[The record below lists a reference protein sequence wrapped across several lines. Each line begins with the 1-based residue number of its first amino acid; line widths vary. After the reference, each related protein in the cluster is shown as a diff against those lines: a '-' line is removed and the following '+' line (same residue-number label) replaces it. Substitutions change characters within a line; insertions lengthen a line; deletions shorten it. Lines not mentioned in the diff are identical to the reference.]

1 MKTGARERGRDPLD
15 VDWEFLAFVVLSVFE
30 VAGSILV
37 VINKRLVR
45 AAFWLA
51 LTLVTIGAIYVL
63 FLSEFIFIIQILVYA
78 GAVPVLVVFGIMLTR
93 RRIMDEP
100 GGGRVVMLREFT
112 VVLAVAALFG
122 MMAVSFLGPV
132 AWPQSG
138 VAIPVYDPSA
148 TSPRGIANS
157 MFDSFSI
164 AVILIAILLGS
175 GMIGGVYLAKMDE
188 PGKVGP

>member
-1 MKTGARERGRDPLD
+1 ME
-15 VDWEFLAFVVLSVFE
+15 VDWEFIAFLVLSVFE

-51 LTLVTIGAIYVL
+51 LTLVTIGAIYLL

-100 GGGRVVMLREFT
+100 GRGGVVMLREFT
-112 VVLAVAALFG
+112 IVLAVAALFG
-122 MMAVSFLGPV
+122 VMAVSFLAPV
-132 AWPQSG
+132 SWPQSAT
-138 VAIPVYDPSA
+138 AIPVYSPPP
-148 TSPRGIANS
+148 TSSPGIANS
-157 MFDSFSI
+157 LFDSFSI
-164 AVILIAILLGS
+164 AVILIAVLLGS
-175 GMIGGVYLAKMDE
+175 AMIGGVYLAKMDE

>member
-1 MKTGARERGRDPLD
+1 LD

-100 GGGRVVMLREFT
+100 GRGRVVMVREFT

-122 MMAVSFLGPV
+122 VMAVSFLGPV